1 MGRRFGRRRK
11 VIKFLQEEMGV
22 KKIRFPES
30 SGIGIKPVSEGTRA
44 WCVRD
49 QVRHRQRS
57 QVGDHRAQGQHHE
70 IHGGSVP

>member
-30 SGIGIKPVSEGTRA
+30 SGIGIKPVSVEGTSRLVRA
-44 WCVRD
+44 
-49 QVRHRQRS
+49 RS
-57 QVGDHRAQGQHHE
+57 STPSTTIASR
-70 IHGGSVP
+70 